1 MIRLFRV
8 FIPTSVLGLLAS
20 EFLLI
25 FLCYIAA
32 SFMVYEFITTEF
44 DPEFF
49 LFGDSGLL
57 RIGLVV
63 ACIMAGIY
71 FHDLYTQFRIKSKIL
86 LLQQLCLIVGIAFL
100 TQASLTYFR
109 RPEWGVPKWLMIFG
123 SALTLVLLPGWRI
136 FYGTVV
142 LKAFGQQ
149 KVLFLGT
156 SPVIREIAAHLRD
169 HPEVGLLNVGYVD
182 DLEEGTDLPGGPLHG
197 PIQQITRIVQEVKPD
212 RIVVGMTERRQKL
225 PVHDLLQLRFSGI
238 HIEDALNTYE
248 VTFGRI
254 STSELRPSQL
264 IFSTEL
270 GPRRNSVT
278 FHSLY
283 SLAIAAVLTILFSP
297 VMLLVALAVKLSS
310 RGPILYG
317 QKRVGFNERVFTVYK
332 FRSMYVDAEARTGA
346 VWAQKDDPR
355 ITTVGRVIRRLR
367 FDELPQLF
375 NVLKGDMSI
384 VGPRPERPE
393 FVKTL
398 TEQIPYYRQR
408 HCVKP
413 GITGWA
419 QINYKY
425 GDKLEDTVIKLE
437 YDLYYIKNLALTL
450 DTFIMFHTLKVM
462 LFSETAQ

>member
-1 MIRLFRV
+1 
-8 FIPTSVLGLLAS
+8 LGLS
-20 EFLLI
+20 
-25 FLCYIAA
+25 
-32 SFMVYEFITTEF
+32 
-44 DPEFF
+44 
-49 LFGDSGLL
+49 
-57 RIGLVV
+57 
-63 ACIMAGIY
+63 
-71 FHDLYTQFRIKSKIL
+71 
-86 LLQQLCLIVGIAFL
+86 
-100 TQASLTYFR
+100 
-109 RPEWGVPKWLMIFG
+109 
-123 SALTLVLLPGWRI
+123 
-136 FYGTVV
+136 
-142 LKAFGQQ
+142 
-149 KVLFLGT
+149 
-156 SPVIREIAAHLRD
+156 
-169 HPEVGLLNVGYVD
+169 NVGYID
-182 DLEEGTDLPGGPLHG
+182 DLEEGTALPGGPLRG
-197 PIQQITRIVQEVKPD
+197 PIRDLPRIVEELKPD
-212 RIVVGMTERRQKL
+212 RIVVGMTERRARL

-238 HIEDALNTYE
+238 HIEDSLNTFE

-254 STSELRPSQL
+254 STRELRPSQL

-278 FHSLY
+278 LHSLY
-283 SLAIAAVLTILFSP
+283 SLAIAAILTILFSP
-297 VMLLVALAVKLSS
+297 VMLLVAIAVKLSS
-310 RGPILYG
+310 PGPIFYG
-317 QKRVGFNERVFTVYK
+317 QKRVGLNDRIFKVYK
-332 FRSMYVDAEARTGA
+332 FRSMYADAEARTGA

-355 ITTVGRVIRRLR
+355 VTPVGRVIRRLR
-367 FDELPQLF
+367 FDELPQLI